1 MSAIT
6 IFAPITLA
14 QGFTETD
21 LLNASA
27 DFQKDF
33 VANHTGILRREL
45 VRKGDGAYL
54 DIVKFRSREDME
66 DVIEK
71 EQSCEAAAK
80 FFSIMDLSDYNPE
93 EEMETYA
100 SLVTYE

>member
-14 QGFTETD
+14 EGFTEAD
-21 LLNASA
+21 LLAASA

-33 VANHTGILRREL
+33 VANHPGILRREL
-45 VRKGDGAYL
+45 VRKVDGTYL

-80 FFSIMDLSDYNPE
+80 FFSVMDLTDYNPE
-93 EEMETYA
+93 EAMETYT
-100 SLVTYE
+100 SLITYE